1 MIMKTMDYTDKK
13 ILVVGLGYRTGL
25 ASGNFL
31 AGKGAL
37 VTVTDTK
44 SREDLAPVIA
54 KLDPSVKV
62 VAGNQEP
69 SLLDD
74 GYELIVLS
82 PGVPQR
88 IPLIREAQKRGIPVI
103 SEIELAYRHARGNI
117 IAITGTDGKSTTT
130 ALTGHILKELG
141 FDARIGGNIGIPF
154 ITLVND
160 MTDNT
165 ISVIELSSFQLET
178 VAAFRP
184 DAAAILNVTP
194 DHLDRYDSI
203 DDYYSAKLRIAMNQ
217 DKNDT
222 FLYYLDDAVMAK
234 GFGRIHAKK
243 MSFSYNNKKA
253 DAYCDRDYVYI
264 RYADN
269 LIQCLDTT
277 RLQILGQHNVLNV
290 MAAILLVLAVLGRR
304 AVKPDFNAIAHAC
317 YSFAGLSHRMEKLG
331 EYAGRTFINDSKA
344 TTVGALEMALR
355 SFPSNVVLILGGRTK
370 GDDYSRLTASMK
382 GRVKSLILI
391 GESSQSFSEIFRDFN
406 PVTADSLDEA
416 VITAMKTGGK
426 GDTILLSPAC
436 ASFDM
441 FTSYEDRGDSF
452 RRSFEKLQK
461 GELSWT

>member
-1 MIMKTMDYTDKK
+1 MDYTDKK
-13 ILVVGLGYRTGL
+13 ILIVGLGYRTGL

-44 SREDLAPVIA
+44 SREDLAPVIE

-62 VAGNQEP
+62 IAAKQDP
-69 SLLDD
+69 SLLDE

-88 IPLIREAQKRGIPVI
+88 IPLISEAKKRGIPVI
-103 SEIELAYRHARGNI
+103 SEIELAYRHVKGHI

-141 FDARIGGNIGIPF
+141 FDARVGGNIGIPF
-154 ITLVND
+154 ITLVED
-160 MTDNT
+160 MSDNT
-165 ISVIELSSFQLET
+165 ISIIELSSFQLET

-203 DDYYSAKLRIAMNQ
+203 DEYYSAKLRIAMNQ
-217 DKNDT
+217 DTSDT
-222 FLYYLDDAVMAK
+222 FLYNLDDAVMAK
-234 GFGRIHAKK
+234 GFGRINARKS
-243 MSFSYNNKKA
+243 SFSFNNKKA
-253 DAYCDRDYVYI
+253 DAYCDRGYIYI

-277 RLQILGQHNVLNV
+277 RLRILGNHNVLNA
-290 MAAILLVLAVLGRR
+290 MAAILLVLAVLQKRSS
-304 AVKPDFNAIAHAC
+304 KPDFNAIAHAC
-317 YSFAGLSHRMEKLG
+317 YSFEGLSHRMEKLG
-331 EYAGRTFINDSKA
+331 VYEGRTFINDSKA

-355 SFPSNVVLILGGRTK
+355 SFPGNIVLILGGRTK
-370 GDDYSRLTASMK
+370 GDDYSRLSASMK
-382 GRVKSLILI
+382 DRVKSLVLI
-391 GESSQSFSEIFRDFN
+391 GESSPSFGVIFRDFR
-406 PVTADSLDEA
+406 PAMAGSLDEA
-416 VITAMKTGGK
+416 VITAMKTSGE
-426 GDTILLSPAC
+426 GDIVLLSPAC

-441 FTSYEDRGDSF
+441 FKSYEDRGDSF